1 LEKRHG
7 FWFCLIGQAKS
18 SVFTA
23 SSRDNFPDMKKII
36 LVQDYQVDRYLVE
49 KIKEC
54 TGSACSLVPLDYFYP
69 HLVLENPP
77 ALIVFDI
84 SGTGIEWVWRLEQLK
99 NLSEDQG
106 TQCPSVIVV
115 SSSPSTDLERLVRA
129 ARVDFFLPRT
139 FVDDSIDVALKQ
151 ALQ

>member
-1 LEKRHG
+1 
-7 FWFCLIGQAKS
+7 
-18 SVFTA
+18 
-23 SSRDNFPDMKKII
+23 MKKII
-36 LVQDYQVDRYLVE
+36 LVQDYQVDHHLVD
-49 KIKEC
+49 KIEVC
-54 TGSACSLVPLDYFYP
+54 TGSACSLVPLDSFYP
-69 HLVLENPP
+69 HLVLEHRP

-115 SSSPSTDLERLVRA
+115 SSSPSKDLERLVRA
-129 ARVDFFLPRT
+129 ARVDFFLLRT
-139 FVDDSIDVALKQ
+139 FVDDSIEVALKQ